1 MIKIV
6 VEDYVQHISGYR
18 FKLVYDPEIIFGD
31 GLQYQNRISLE
42 FNFAYHWH
50 PLIPSV
56 MKVGESEYAEKDL
69 LWNADLV
76 LKHGFKT
83 FVDSMVKQSAGR
95 VSRLDNVILN
105 VTVIFLSTENF
116 LLFC

>member
-18 FKLVYDPEIIFGD
+18 FKLVYDPEIVFGD

-50 PLIPSV
+50 PLIPSA
-56 MKVGESEYAEKDL
+56 MKIGETEYSEKDVM
-69 LWNADLV
+69 WKPEIV
-76 LKHGFKT
+76 LKHGFNT

-95 VSRLDNVILN
+95 VSHFYNRGRLERTMHHV
-105 VTVIFLSTENF
+105 E
-116 LLFC
+116 